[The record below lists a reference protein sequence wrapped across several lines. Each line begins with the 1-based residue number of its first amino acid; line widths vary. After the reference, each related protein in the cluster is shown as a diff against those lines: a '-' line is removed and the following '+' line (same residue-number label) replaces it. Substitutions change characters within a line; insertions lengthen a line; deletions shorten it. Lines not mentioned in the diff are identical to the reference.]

1 MDEMKF
7 RSLCE
12 QFNGFM
18 RGIQHNRVRAV
29 ALIGFLEGSEKG
41 DPGLT
46 YSTDQVI
53 RIIDELIY
61 PEIE

>member
-1 MDEMKF
+1 MDEAKF
-7 RSLCE
+7 CSMCE
-12 QFNGFM
+12 QFKGFM
-18 RGIQHNRVRAV
+18 KATQHHRVRAV
-29 ALIGFLEGSEKG
+29 ALIGFLEGSEKC

-53 RIIDELIY
+53 RIIELIY